1 MEIHW
6 LFGQQG
12 QKNNYHTMRT
22 LYPKIEPRLHN
33 YLHTSSTHKIYYEE
47 SGNPSGIPIIFIH
60 GGPGAGSTENHRR
73 YFDPKRYRIINYD
86 QRGCNRS
93 SPAGELTNNTTQDL
107 LEDIE
112 SIRKKLD
119 IEKWVV
125 FGGSWGATLGILY
138 AQACPETV
146 MAMILRG
153 SFLARRND
161 IDWFLGNGANRVFPD
176 AWQRFIS
183 HIPDA
188 EQHNLFS
195 AYNKRLMSD
204 NPDEVSNAAWHWA
217 NWTGRVVTY
226 LLDIGEFTP
235 PQDMTS
241 IINETRIETHYGAH
255 SYFIRENQIL
265 EQLNLIPDVPIKII
279 HGRRDLTCTLDASWE
294 LHQNLPHSEL
304 NIVNEGG
311 HLAGEPVMTDALINA
326 TDNLATLL
334 E

>member
-1 MEIHW
+1 
-6 LFGQQG
+6 
-12 QKNNYHTMRT
+12 
-22 LYPKIEPRLHN
+22 
-33 YLHTSSTHKIYYEE
+33 
-47 SGNPSGIPIIFIH
+47 
-60 GGPGAGSTENHRR
+60 
-73 YFDPKRYRIINYD
+73 
-86 QRGCNRS
+86 
-93 SPAGELTNNTTQDL
+93 
-107 LEDIE
+107 
-112 SIRKKLD
+112 
-119 IEKWVV
+119 
-125 FGGSWGATLGILY
+125 
-138 AQACPETV
+138 
-146 MAMILRG
+146 
-153 SFLARRND
+153 
-161 IDWFLGNGANRVFPD
+161 
-176 AWQRFIS
+176 
-183 HIPDA
+183 
-188 EQHNLFS
+188 
-195 AYNKRLMSD
+195 MSD